1 MRAANP
7 SLIASPKSKVARL
20 PSQERALQ
28 RNFAHR
34 LPVRLARHAVH
45 DAACAAAA
53 EDHRVRALQDLDAVE
68 VVQVAVVLDVVAHAV
83 EEEVAGRAV
92 AAQDDRVAVALA
104 LRHAR
109 ARHVA
114 RDVHE
119 ALHGLVLDQVTRDHG
134 NRLRH
139 VDERRVRLG
148 GGPAALG
155 EVAFGFVLADD
166 RHLRQGCRR
175 GRPRRR
181 RRMRHARR
189 PLRVRQRSR
198 FEGSW
203 ISPGSSQMRT
213 NSQYASESFR
223 GAVDRNGTYLHS
235 HLELA
240 AGTKAQNVGLH
251 RD

>member
-20 PSQERALQ
+20 PSQDAALQ
-28 RNFAHR
+28 GNFAHR

-45 DAACAAAA
+45 DAARPAAA
-53 EDHRVRALQDLDAVE
+53 EDHRIRALQDLDAIE

-109 ARHVA
+109 ARDVA

-119 ALHGLVLDQVTRDHG
+119 ALHGLVLDQVAGDHG
-134 NRLRH
+134 DRLRH

-155 EVAFGFVLADD
+155 EVALGFVLADD

-175 GRPRRR
+175 RLRGVIGGCGMHGGHCEYGKDRDSKVHGFPRFQ
-181 RRMRHARR
+181 
-189 PLRVRQRSR
+189 PN
-198 FEGSW
+198 E
-203 ISPGSSQMRT
+203 
-213 NSQYASESFR
+213 NYSQYASEHPGPCR
-223 GAVDRNGTYLHS
+223 
-235 HLELA
+235 
-240 AGTKAQNVGLH
+240 
-251 RD
+251 